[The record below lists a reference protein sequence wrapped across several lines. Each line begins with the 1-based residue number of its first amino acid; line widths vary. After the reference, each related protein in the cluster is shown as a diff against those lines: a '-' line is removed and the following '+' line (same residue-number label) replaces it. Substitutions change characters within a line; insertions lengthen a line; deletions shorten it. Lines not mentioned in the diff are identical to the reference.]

1 MECVTLDT
9 LGAKAPFSKTEPD
22 SFVGFNNYFTKEQKS
37 KLAKEE
43 KLANLRKTRAIQKKN
58 HFPPTSSACSGFFFL
73 FKVKENLIREKCRSK
88 VL

>member
-9 LGAKAPFSKTEPD
+9 LGAKAPFSKTQPD

-43 KLANLRKTRAIQKKN
+43 KLANLRKTRAIQKKIISLLPVV
-58 HFPPTSSACSGFFFL
+58 HAVVFFFL

>member
-9 LGAKAPFSKTEPD
+9 LGAKAPFSKTELD

-43 KLANLRKTRAIQKKN
+43 KLANLRKTRAIQKKIISLLPVV
-58 HFPPTSSACSGFFFL
+58 HAVVFFSCL
-73 FKVKENLIREKCRSK
+73 KLKKI
-88 VL
+88 

>member
-22 SFVGFNNYFTKEQKS
+22 CFVGFNNYFTKEQKS

-43 KLANLRKTRAIQKKN
+43 KLANLRKTRAIQKKIISLLPVV
-58 HFPPTSSACSGFFFL
+58 HAVVVFSCL
-73 FKVKENLIREKCRSK
+73 KLKKI
-88 VL
+88 

>member
-43 KLANLRKTRAIQKKN
+43 KLANLRKTRAIQKKIISLLPVV
-58 HFPPTSSACSGFFFL
+58 HAVFFFSCL
-73 FKVKENLIREKCRSK
+73 KLKKI
-88 VL
+88 

>member
-22 SFVGFNNYFTKEQKS
+22 SFVSFNNYFTKEQKS

-43 KLANLRKTRAIQKKN
+43 KLANLRKTRAIQKKIISLLPVV
-58 HFPPTSSACSGFFFL
+58 HAVVVFSCL
-73 FKVKENLIREKCRSK
+73 KLKKI
-88 VL
+88 

>member
-43 KLANLRKTRAIQKKN
+43 KLANLRKTRAIQKKIISLLPVV
-58 HFPPTSSACSGFFFL
+58 HAVVFFSCL
-73 FKVKENLIREKCRSK
+73 KLKKI
-88 VL
+88 